1 MEKKPTIGFVSA
13 PAYFDPAPSEFA
25 ALVEAVGVSAMYPKQ
40 RVRLPK
46 FIKISITYLNYNEI
60 LHNGK
65 LCAMEAFLIFVPI
78 LMISQL
84 TNYPDSRD
92 N

>member
-60 LHNGK
+60 SHNGTK
-65 LCAMEAFLIFVPI
+65 YEPGAPSNLG
-78 LMISQL
+78 
-84 TNYPDSRD
+84 
-92 N
+92 

>member
-60 LHNGK
+60 SHNGK
-65 LCAMEAFLIFVPI
+65 LHDKNLVWHTTTTYWVF
-78 LMISQL
+78 S
-84 TNYPDSRD
+84 
-92 N
+92 

>member
-60 LHNGK
+60 SHNGK
-65 LCAMEAFLIFVPI
+65 LSKHRRSHKLGATLEYIINFSNF
-78 LMISQL
+78 
-84 TNYPDSRD
+84 
-92 N
+92 